1 MILARRSIEVSDAL
15 LDEVRQTKAADL
27 DAIQRHKEYQR
38 NVWGVKNPPPYVP
51 HEDDVLAQ
59 ARQIARLR
67 VFTQALREVIAQR
80 PKELQQEID
89 KLPLDGNKNPIMT
102 GSPDEARLVELCQQW
117 CDEIRAHLG
126 SHISVGAS
134 LHNGEKGYELALVH
148 SYEWAAAENCID
160 EF

>member
-1 MILARRSIEVSDAL
+1 MILARRAIEVSDAL
-15 LDEVRQTKAADL
+15 LDRVRQTKAADL
-27 DAIQRHKEYQR
+27 NEIERHEEYQR
-38 NVWGVKNPPPYVP
+38 KVLGVDPPPYVP

-67 VFTQALREVIAQR
+67 VFTRTLREVIAQR

-89 KLPLDGNKNPIMT
+89 KLPLDGKKNPIMT

-117 CDEIRAHLG
+117 CDEIRAYLG

-134 LHNGEKGYELALVH
+134 LHNGEKGYALALVH
-148 SYEWAAAENCID
+148 SYEWAAAEDCID